1 MDVNRAGLT
10 DLVTGG
16 DGRFLLSSSVP
27 EDLSVEVPLA
37 IKRRGVE
44 AKLVLTQ
51 GARHEPDEALIMLI
65 ANLIENAVK
74 YGGHTQ
80 VTLRFA
86 PGTRPAR
93 DPNLPS
99 ECSWARLP
107 SA

>member
-65 ANLIENAVK
+65 AKTHTVDVVD
-74 YGGHTQ
+74 GGFLWDGAHYRSLSAIAREITGARWSGP
-80 VTLRFA
+80 RFF
-86 PGTRPAR
+86 G
-93 DPNLPS
+93 L
-99 ECSWARLP
+99 
-107 SA
+107 